1 MNKYFYV
8 FDREEANKIKEL
20 TGQSYYAFTNSDGE
34 KKYSFINAKFIRFA
48 YKIVKKEKFNLYE
61 YRINLVYMYILQD

>member
-1 MNKYFYV
+1 MIKMNKYFYV

-48 YKIVKKEKFNLYE
+48 YKIVKKEKFKNK
-61 YRINLVYMYILQD
+61 RVQN